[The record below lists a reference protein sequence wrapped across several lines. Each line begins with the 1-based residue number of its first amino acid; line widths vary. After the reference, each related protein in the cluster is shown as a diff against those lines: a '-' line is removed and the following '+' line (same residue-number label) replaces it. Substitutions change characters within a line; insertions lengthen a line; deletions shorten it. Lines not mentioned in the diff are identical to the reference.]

1 MSNPTSRASLIKTR
15 SPVTQAMRWAA
26 IDALIGAA
34 CAALYGLM
42 FAAVGALLYGEP
54 GKIVAT
60 TLYFAGC
67 GAVAGILVSVI
78 GAIIGGETD
87 SCEDD
92 WPASAE
98 EELSDPAV
106 QGRETRSMRKPVNRL
121 AEIDPTPLPASD
133 DESRSA
139 ASHKTNPT
147 WN

>member
-1 MSNPTSRASLIKTR
+1 MSTR
-15 SPVTQAMRWAA
+15 SPLTRAVRWAA

-67 GAVAGILVSVI
+67 GAVAGILVGVI

-87 SCEDD
+87 SCEDG

-98 EELSDPAV
+98 KEPSDPARE
-106 QGRETRSMRKPVNRL
+106 GRETRRVRKPVNRL
-121 AEIDPTPLPASD
+121 AEIGPTQLSASN